1 MADQNN
7 DAEHTK
13 NLQLGSRARLR
24 SFVLLALTIAGIYLC
39 FRLLLP
45 FLPALVWALA
55 LAILCVP
62 AHRWI
67 EARLRND
74 NWAAASSVLLIGLV
88 VVVPVLIVSSMV
100 IQAAAGGAVAMQE
113 KFAAGEWRRVIESD
127 ELLAPISRW
136 MEQIDFQSA
145 VETAASWLTTAS
157 ASFVTGSVF
166 GVITLLA
173 TFYLLFYFLRDRAAA
188 LNWLRDMSP
197 LSRSEMDRL
206 FHRVTDTVEATFHGT
221 VVVAAVQG
229 TLGGLIFWALGLPM
243 PVFWGV
249 VMGLLAIVPM
259 LGAFVVWVPAAV
271 YLALSGDWGK
281 ALILTAWGTVVV
293 GLIDNLLYPL
303 LVKDQ
308 LRLHT
313 IAAFISIVGGLI
325 LFGASGII
333 LGPLIVTITM
343 FFLELWRV
351 PVGGTDE
358 ET

>member
-1 MADQNN
+1 MAEQDN
-7 DAEHTK
+7 DAEHTR

-55 LAILCVP
+55 LAVLFVP
-62 AHRWI
+62 AHRWV
-67 EARLRND
+67 EAKLHND
-74 NWAAASSVLLIGLV
+74 NLAASASILLIGFL
-88 VVVPVLIVSSMV
+88 VVVPVLVVSSLV
-100 IQAAAGGAVAMQE
+100 IQAAAGGAVGVRE
-113 KFAAGEWRRVIESD
+113 KFQAGEWRRVIEND
-127 ELLAPISRW
+127 EMLAPLSRW
-136 MEQIDFQSA
+136 LEQINFQGT
-145 VETAASWLTTAS
+145 VESVTSWLTTAS
-157 ASFVTGSVF
+157 ASFVTGSVV

-173 TFYLLFYFLRDRAAA
+173 TFYLLFYFLRDRKAG

-206 FHRVTDTVEATFHGT
+206 FGRVTDTVEATLYGT

-229 TLGGLIFWALGLPM
+229 TLGGLIFWVLGLPM

-259 LGAFVVWVPAAV
+259 LGAFVIWVPAAI

-303 LVKDQ
+303 LVKNQ

-313 IAAFISIVGGLI
+313 IPAFISIVGGLI

-333 LGPLIVTITM
+333 LGPLIVTVTM

-351 PVGGTDE
+351 PVGGGDDA
-358 ET
+358 